1 VLTGGGAML
10 CNCTKLLSEMSGY
23 SIRLG
28 KIRKRFGNMPPECLQ
43 TDAVNCLSMLYAARE
58 LQQVQFVYDP
68 NEPRI
73 TAIDDEGTDTVFNPK
88 TVEEK
93 PRPVESTIRS
103 NKFFSRENKIR
114 KPTEEKTVSP
124 QKPNFI
130 GKIMDKVLDTDEEKS
145 EKKADQLFNDSLF

>member
-1 VLTGGGAML
+1 
-10 CNCTKLLSEMSGY
+10 
-23 SIRLG
+23 
-28 KIRKRFGNMPPECLQ
+28 
-43 TDAVNCLSMLYAARE
+43 MLYAARE